1 MCQMA
6 RRKKNEEFEA
16 LTEEQVAELSN
27 IVARGVPIKDAARI
41 LGISPLQLH
50 ATLQQQENVRKKINK
65 SAGST
70 QIEVSSRLIE
80 NAKAGEIAAIKW
92 YETTRLGYSDRNPDF
107 KYIQQE
113 ISDLLDYIRNK
124 MSKRGYA
131 ELVRIIEAYPYW
143 KYWNK

>member
-1 MCQMA
+1 MA
-6 RRKKNEEFEA
+6 RRKKNEEFDD

-70 QIEVSSRLIE
+70 QVEVSSRLVE

>member
-1 MCQMA
+1 MA